1 MVDKTLTP
9 MSQWTTPVGYLL
21 NSFTDSCLIYTYVH
35 HCRLFRVQ
43 RLQGVIILST
53 TAYVI
58 TLRYYTTTYV
68 MNLMME
74 SILCQLYS
82 REVVI
87 LQFFKLCDLL
97 EIPHNVLII
106 FTHQHNALEMF
117 HSHMNYIFSFLL
129 QIELATG
136 KFPYTQ
142 WKTPF
147 EQLKQVV
154 HEPSPTLPD
163 DGPYSDEFRDFVVQ
177 WYS

>member
-1 MVDKTLTP
+1 
-9 MSQWTTPVGYLL
+9 
-21 NSFTDSCLIYTYVH
+21 
-35 HCRLFRVQ
+35 
-43 RLQGVIILST
+43 
-53 TAYVI
+53 
-58 TLRYYTTTYV
+58 
-68 MNLMME
+68 
-74 SILCQLYS
+74 
-82 REVVI
+82 
-87 LQFFKLCDLL
+87 
-97 EIPHNVLII
+97 
-106 FTHQHNALEMF
+106 MF
-117 HSHMNYIFSFLL
+117 HSHMKYIYIYIYIYFLL